1 MMSPFAA
8 IDLLVRLYIW
18 VIIIDVI
25 LSWLIN
31 FQVINGSSP
40 FVRQV
45 HTFTFKMT
53 DPAYR
58 KIRSVVPAIG
68 GLDLSPIFLII
79 GIQVA
84 WWALASVLFGG

>member
-18 VIIIDVI
+18 VIIIDII

-31 FQVINGSSP
+31 FQVINSSSP
-40 FVRQV
+40 FVRTV

-53 DPAYR
+53 NPAYK
-58 KIRSVVPAIG
+58 KIRSVIPPIG
-68 GLDLSPIFLII
+68 GLDLSPIVLIV

-84 WWALASVLFGG
+84 WWLLASILFG

>member
-18 VIIIDVI
+18 VVIIDIV

-31 FQVINGSSP
+31 FDVINSSSP
-40 FVRQV
+40 FVRTV

-53 DPAYR
+53 NPAYK

-79 GIQVA
+79 GVQVA
-84 WWALASVLFGG
+84 WWLIASLLFT